1 MNYYTVYHQQ
11 MQLAF
16 SDSSGSM
23 SKSPCIIIIIIII
36 ICGDEWME
44 LELAL
49 APAAEVHDLT

>member
-23 SKSPCIIIIIIII
+23 CKSPCIIIII

-49 APAAEVHDLT
+49 APAAEVHNLT